1 MKTAPQRNGYH
12 LRGGL
17 NRDFDVGRH
26 ARLYPRINLGQQDAS
41 SEALDSVKY
50 GGLRGNPFHLAL
62 NDQTGDGFHLN
73 IHLEA
78 RAEFTDVSLIDV
90 SVDDHTGQIGN
101 RQHLGA
107 AIESSGTGDSLPRR
121 NWAGEDRNRREPGFG
136 FFPAAPWPGR
146 DPFEH
151 ARYCFAPNCNRFGCF
166 RILPWL
172 PGCLQKLSI
181 VLKYASYLL
190 ELQLGCINLSLL
202 LLDFNADVLVVQC
215 KE

>member
-1 MKTAPQRNGYH
+1 M
-12 LRGGL
+12 
-17 NRDFDVGRH
+17 
-26 ARLYPRINLGQQDAS
+26 
-41 SEALDSVKY
+41 
-50 GGLRGNPFHLAL
+50 
-62 NDQTGDGFHLN
+62 
-73 IHLEA
+73 
-78 RAEFTDVSLIDV
+78 

-121 NWAGEDRNRREPGFG
+121 NWAGEDRAIEGSQDLG
-136 FFPAAPWPGR
+136 FFQPLHGQV
-146 DPFEH
+146 E
-151 ARYCFAPNCNRFGCF
+151 
-166 RILPWL
+166 ILL
-172 PGCLQKLSI
+172 STLDIVLRQTVIGLAVFVFFLGYQVVFKKLSI